1 MGVASERQD
10 LDLDAHQ
17 RDPFPGVS
25 GSNRYSIASASLI
38 LMALMRRKTD
48 QRGNVRAPGFRRL
61 LTIVVAAAY
70 LMVGFAG
77 EVSCAEETLQAA
89 ASLDATAGLATTD
102 EGSKKTPTVV
112 DHCYTCA
119 PITIPVAI
127 QISAPISVSIGP
139 DFPNDT
145 IVVIEK
151 RFLDPPP
158 PKTSI

>member
-1 MGVASERQD
+1 M
-10 LDLDAHQ
+10 
-17 RDPFPGVS
+17 P
-25 GSNRYSIASASLI
+25 
-38 LMALMRRKTD
+38 LMRRKTD
-48 QRGNVRAPGFRRL
+48 QRGNLRAPVFRRL
-61 LTIVVAAAY
+61 LSIVVAAAY

-77 EVSCAEETLQAA
+77 EVSCAEETLPAA
-89 ASLDATAGLATTD
+89 VALLDAAAGLATTD
-102 EGSKKTPTVV
+102 EGSKKSPTVV

-127 QISAPISVSIGP
+127 QISAPAGVSIGP

>member
-1 MGVASERQD
+1 MV
-10 LDLDAHQ
+10 
-17 RDPFPGVS
+17 
-25 GSNRYSIASASLI
+25 
-38 LMALMRRKTD
+38 LMRRKPD
-48 QRGNVRAPGFRRL
+48 QRGNLRAPVFRRL

-77 EVSCAEETLQAA
+77 EVSCAEETLPAA
-89 ASLDATAGLATTD
+89 ALLDATAGLATTD

-119 PITIPVAI
+119 PITVPVAI
-127 QISAPISVSIGP
+127 QISAPVGVSIGP

-145 IVVIEK
+145 IGVIEK